1 MRQSP
6 EQLQIEF
13 EELRQYLS
21 DSLDRRMITGDQ
33 YDRAQYI
40 ISRAFPLETREVN
53 IDEGH
58 LEEDSEPSKIGG
70 IPMMD
75 LLFEAVEDKE
85 TFINDFR
92 KAINECRTSNP
103 DEVATEIIN
112 SRSKLV

>member
-1 MRQSP
+1 MSQSS
-6 EQLQIEF
+6 EELQIEF

-21 DSLDRRMITGDQ
+21 DSLDKRMITGEQ

-40 ISRAFPLETREVN
+40 ISRAFPLKTREVN

-58 LEEDSEPSKIGG
+58 LEEDSEPSEIGG
-70 IPMMD
+70 IPMMN

-92 KAINECRTSNP
+92 KAINECRALNP
-103 DEVATEIIN
+103 DEVAKKIIN
-112 SRSKLV
+112 SRS